1 MTFFQENV
9 LEEAE
14 RGGAF
19 FGLRP
24 LFWPSRPSLALCHPG
39 GWEGKGG
46 AGGMGGSAR
55 WPVSVVPGL
64 LSGKRGLKSWF
75 WSLLGVLLRGG
86 SWASLCLVEFSCDIM
101 GRCASGS
108 RRMDWS
114 SLRAKAQGFG
124 IQSFF
129 F

>member
-46 AGGMGGSAR
+46 AGGDGRECEVASF
-55 WPVSVVPGL
+55 SC
-64 LSGKRGLKSWF
+64 SGASFPAKEGLKSWF

-86 SWASLCLVEFSCDIM
+86 SWASLCLVEF
-101 GRCASGS
+101 
-108 RRMDWS
+108 
-114 SLRAKAQGFG
+114 FV
-124 IQSFF
+124 
-129 F
+129 